1 MVLYSAIYRTVE
13 LSDGWTGKVMATQ
26 WLFNF
31 FDAAM
36 VLLAV
41 YTVLIAHPGWLLQ
54 SKHQASGVV
63 GTERHAWS
71 SYTKEGLH
79 SRTSSYETGMTA

>member
-1 MVLYSAIYRTVE
+1 
-13 LSDGWTGKVMATQ
+13 MATQ

-41 YTVLIAHPGWLLQ
+41 YTMLIAHPGWLLQ
-54 SKHQASGVV
+54 SRHQAGDVA
-63 GTERHAWS
+63 GTGRHAWS
-71 SYTKEGLH
+71 GFAKEGKH